1 MTDIEIAQAAKAEHI
16 TKIAERA
23 GIPEEYL
30 ELYGS
35 NKAKISPELF
45 RTLEGKKQGKLVLVT
60 AITPTPAKARPRRRS
75 VLRTRFAGSGK
86 SPLSR
91 CASRRS
97 VRYSA

>member
-45 RTLEGKKQGKLVLVT
+45 RTLEGKNSHHSGSC
-60 AITPTPAKARPRRRS
+60 PSSRS
-75 VLRTRFAGSGK
+75 RH
-86 SPLSR
+86 
-91 CASRRS
+91 
-97 VRYSA
+97 

>member
-35 NKAKISPELF
+35 NKAKISPDKIPPNLYI
-45 RTLEGKKQGKLVLVT
+45 KKFV
-60 AITPTPAKARPRRRS
+60 
-75 VLRTRFAGSGK
+75 
-86 SPLSR
+86 SPLSK
-91 CASRRS
+91 SLI
-97 VRYSA
+97 